1 MITIF
6 RVFLSDVK
14 RLRSNVVA
22 IVIIMGL
29 SIIPALYAWFNI
41 MSNWDPYGTSATSQM
56 KVAVCSQDSG
66 VEIGSLS
73 LNVGDEVITGLK
85 ENTTI
90 GWVFT
95 ASKDEALEGVNSG
108 DYYAALIVPESFTTD
123 FISFLG
129 GDPKNP
135 TIAYYENS
143 KKNAIATKITGKAK
157 TAVQEQVNQ
166 KVISTLTEVLTE
178 SGKILAENDENGVDI
193 VASTA
198 DQLDELDSSLQ
209 TYVNILNTFSLVT
222 ASASDLAESA
232 QSLLINTQ
240 GIFDSGQDSVS
251 NMQSSVLSG
260 AQTADTVSSLIG
272 ISLDSV
278 EQDLTLLSD
287 QMDTLTVGDSFD
299 SIRNQVDTA
308 KTMSKSTI
316 SVLKD
321 IFGETDQYVSAVD
334 KSFKQLNTDLTAFKK
349 DANVTAQSLK
359 HLKRTIKADIK
370 DCKNSIRK
378 IRNTYQYQVQPDV
391 SRSVLRMEQALI
403 QTGKMLNNIESSFGT
418 IDRALESYQ
427 TTLDSGTDD
436 ITATKDYIVSMQSD
450 IRKLSKSLRALS
462 GDEQYN
468 EMMVLLKN
476 DPTLMASFMASPV
489 SMETK
494 AVYPIETY
502 GSAMAP
508 FYTVLAIWV
517 GALILVALI
526 HVKVAPVE
534 NLKVR
539 PWQAYFGRYIT
550 FFLIGQAQTAITV
563 LGDLFYVDIQCPHPF
578 LFWLASAASS
588 FVFTL
593 LIYSLTVA
601 MGNVG
606 EAVAVIVMVI
616 QVAGAGGTFPIE
628 VLPEVY
634 QMIYK
639 FLPFTYCMNALR
651 ECVGGLY
658 KNDYWMDLRALGI
671 YILISLF
678 IGLVVAVP
686 LRRLNKV
693 IERSKE
699 KSKVML

>member
-193 VASTA
+193 VVSTA

-251 NMQSSVLSG
+251 NMQSSVLSS

-436 ITATKDYIVSMQSD
+436 ITATKDYIVSLQSD

-468 EMMVLLKN
+468 EMMDLLKN

-539 PWQAYFGRYIT
+539 PWQAFFGRYIT

-651 ECVGGLY
+651 ECVGGVY

>member
-6 RVFLSDVK
+6 RVFLSDAK

-41 MSNWDPYGTSATSQM
+41 MSNWDPYGPSATSQM
-56 KVAVCSQDSG
+56 KVAVCSQDAG

-95 ASKDEALEGVNSG
+95 DSKEDALEGVNSG
-108 DYYAALIVPESFTTD
+108 DYYAALIVPDAFTAD

-193 VASTA
+193 VVSTA

-240 GIFDSGQDSVS
+240 GIFDSSQDSVS

-436 ITATKDYIVSMQSD
+436 ITATKDYIVSLQSD

-468 EMMVLLKN
+468 EMMDLLKN

-539 PWQAYFGRYIT
+539 PWQAFFGRYIT

>member
-193 VASTA
+193 VVSTA

-240 GIFDSGQDSVS
+240 GIFDSSQDSVS
-251 NMQSSVLSG
+251 NMQSSVLSS

-436 ITATKDYIVSMQSD
+436 ITATKDYIVSLQSD

-468 EMMVLLKN
+468 EMMDLLKN

>member
-436 ITATKDYIVSMQSD
+436 ITATKDYIVSLQSD

-468 EMMVLLKN
+468 EMMDLLKN

-539 PWQAYFGRYIT
+539 PWQAFFGRYIT

-651 ECVGGLY
+651 ECVGGVY

>member
-193 VASTA
+193 VVSTA

-436 ITATKDYIVSMQSD
+436 ITATKDYIVSLQSD

-468 EMMVLLKN
+468 EMMDLLKN

-563 LGDLFYVDIQCPHPF
+563 LGELFYVDIQCPHPF

>member
-73 LNVGDEVITGLK
+73 LNVGDEVIAGLK

-240 GIFDSGQDSVS
+240 GIFDSSQDSVS

-436 ITATKDYIVSMQSD
+436 ITATKDYIVSLQSD
-450 IRKLSKSLRALS
+450 IRKLSKSLWALS

-468 EMMVLLKN
+468 EMMDLLKN
-476 DPTLMASFMASPV
+476 DPTRMASFMASPV

-526 HVKVAPVE
+526 HVKVAPIE

-539 PWQAYFGRYIT
+539 PWQAFFGRYIT

-686 LRRLNKV
+686 LRRLNNV

>member
-436 ITATKDYIVSMQSD
+436 ITATKDYIVSLQSD

-468 EMMVLLKN
+468 EMMDLLKN

>member
-240 GIFDSGQDSVS
+240 GIFDSSQDSVS
-251 NMQSSVLSG
+251 NMQSSVLSS

-287 QMDTLTVGDSFD
+287 QIDTLTVGDSFD

-436 ITATKDYIVSMQSD
+436 ITATKDYIVSLQSD

-468 EMMVLLKN
+468 EMMDLLKN

-539 PWQAYFGRYIT
+539 PWQAFFGRYIT

>member
-251 NMQSSVLSG
+251 NMQSSVLSS
-260 AQTADTVSSLIG
+260 AQTADAVSSLIG

-436 ITATKDYIVSMQSD
+436 ITATKDYIVSLQSD

-468 EMMVLLKN
+468 EMMDLLKN

-651 ECVGGLY
+651 ECVGGVY

>member
-73 LNVGDEVITGLK
+73 LNMGDEVITGLK

-251 NMQSSVLSG
+251 NMQSSVLSS

-436 ITATKDYIVSMQSD
+436 ITATKDYIVSLQSD

-468 EMMVLLKN
+468 EMMDLLKN

>member
-193 VASTA
+193 VVSTA

-240 GIFDSGQDSVS
+240 GIFDSSQDSVS

-278 EQDLTLLSD
+278 EQDLTILSD

-436 ITATKDYIVSMQSD
+436 ITATKDYIVSLQSD

-468 EMMVLLKN
+468 EMMDLLKN

>member
-73 LNVGDEVITGLK
+73 LNVGDEVIAGLK

-240 GIFDSGQDSVS
+240 GIFDSSQDSVS

-436 ITATKDYIVSMQSD
+436 ITATKDYIVSLQSD

-468 EMMVLLKN
+468 EMMDLLKN

-534 NLKVR
+534 NLKAR
-539 PWQAYFGRYIT
+539 PWQAFFGRYIT
-550 FFLIGQAQTAITV
+550 FFLIGQAQTVITV

>member
-436 ITATKDYIVSMQSD
+436 ITATKDYIVSLQSD

-468 EMMVLLKN
+468 EMMDLLKN

-686 LRRLNKV
+686 LRGLNKV

>member
-22 IVIIMGL
+22 IVITMGL

-193 VASTA
+193 VVSTA

-251 NMQSSVLSG
+251 NMQSSVLSS

-436 ITATKDYIVSMQSD
+436 ITATKDYIVSLQSD

-468 EMMVLLKN
+468 EMMDLLKN

-539 PWQAYFGRYIT
+539 PWQAFFGRYIT

>member
-6 RVFLSDVK
+6 RVFLSDAK

-41 MSNWDPYGTSATSQM
+41 MSNWDPYGPSATSQM
-56 KVAVCSQDSG
+56 KVAVCSQDAG

-95 ASKDEALEGVNSG
+95 DSKEDALEGVNSG
-108 DYYAALIVPESFTTD
+108 DYYAALIVPDAFTAD

-166 KVISTLTEVLTE
+166 KFISTLTEVLTK
-178 SGKILAENDENGVDI
+178 SGKILADNDENGVDI

-198 DQLDELDSSLQ
+198 AQLDEMDSSLQ

-222 ASASDLAESA
+222 GSASDLAESA

-240 GIFDSGQDSVS
+240 GLFDSSQDSVS

-260 AQTADTVSSLIG
+260 AQTAETVSSLIG

-278 EQDLTLLSD
+278 DQDLVLLSD
-287 QMDTLTVGDSFD
+287 QMDTLTVGSMYDD
-299 SIRNQVDTA
+299 IKNQVDTTT
-308 KTMSKSTI
+308 TMGKNVI
-316 SVLKD
+316 AVLKD
-321 IFGETDQYVSAVD
+321 LLKEGDQKVTAVN
-334 KSFKQLNTDLTAFKK
+334 KSFEQLDKDLTTFKK
-349 DANVTAQSLK
+349 DAKVTAQSLK
-359 HLKRTIKADIK
+359 HLRRTITADIK
-370 DCKNSIRK
+370 ECRNSIRA
-378 IRNTYQYQVQPDV
+378 IHNTYQYQVQPDV
-391 SRSVLRMEQALI
+391 TESVLRMERALI

-418 IDRALESYQ
+418 IDRALEAYQ
-427 TTLDSGTDD
+427 MTLDSGADD
-436 ITATKDYIVSMQSD
+436 ITATKDYIVSLQTD
-450 IRKLSKSLRALS
+450 LRKLSKSLKALS

-468 EMMVLLKN
+468 EMMNLLKN
-476 DPTLMASFMASPV
+476 DPELMASFVASPV

-494 AVYPIETY
+494 SIYPIETY

-651 ECVGGLY
+651 ECVGGVY

>member
-41 MSNWDPYGTSATSQM
+41 VSNWDPYGTSATSQM

-240 GIFDSGQDSVS
+240 GIFDSSQDSVS

-436 ITATKDYIVSMQSD
+436 ITATKDYIVSLQSD

-468 EMMVLLKN
+468 EMMDLLKN

>member
-73 LNVGDEVITGLK
+73 LNVGDKVITGLK

-193 VASTA
+193 VVSTA

-251 NMQSSVLSG
+251 NMQSSVLSS

-436 ITATKDYIVSMQSD
+436 ITATKDYIVSLQSD

-468 EMMVLLKN
+468 EMMDLLKN

-651 ECVGGLY
+651 ECVGGVY

>member
-73 LNVGDEVITGLK
+73 LNVGDEVIAGLK

-193 VASTA
+193 VVSTA

-240 GIFDSGQDSVS
+240 GIFDSSQDSVS

-260 AQTADTVSSLIG
+260 AQTTDTVSSLIG

-334 KSFKQLNTDLTAFKK
+334 KSFKQLNTDLKAFKK

-436 ITATKDYIVSMQSD
+436 ITATKDYIVSLQSD

-468 EMMVLLKN
+468 EMMDLLKN
-476 DPTLMASFMASPV
+476 DPTRMASFMASPV

-539 PWQAYFGRYIT
+539 PWQAFFGRYIT
-550 FFLIGQAQTAITV
+550 FFLIGQAQTVITV

>member
-1 MITIF
+1 M
-6 RVFLSDVK
+6 
-14 RLRSNVVA
+14 
-22 IVIIMGL
+22 
-29 SIIPALYAWFNI
+29 
-41 MSNWDPYGTSATSQM
+41 
-56 KVAVCSQDSG
+56 
-66 VEIGSLS
+66 
-73 LNVGDEVITGLK
+73 
-85 ENTTI
+85 
-90 GWVFT
+90 
-95 ASKDEALEGVNSG
+95 
-108 DYYAALIVPESFTTD
+108 PESFTTD

-240 GIFDSGQDSVS
+240 GIFDSSQDSVS

-436 ITATKDYIVSMQSD
+436 ITATKDYIVSLQSD

-468 EMMVLLKN
+468 EMMDLLKN

-539 PWQAYFGRYIT
+539 PWQAFFGRYIT

>member
-6 RVFLSDVK
+6 RVFLSDAK

-41 MSNWDPYGTSATSQM
+41 MSNWDPYGPSATSQM
-56 KVAVCSQDSG
+56 KVAVCSQDAG

-95 ASKDEALEGVNSG
+95 DSKEDALEGVNSG
-108 DYYAALIVPESFTTD
+108 DYYAALIVPDAFTAD

-193 VASTA
+193 VVSTA

-240 GIFDSGQDSVS
+240 GIFDSSQDSVS

-436 ITATKDYIVSMQSD
+436 ITATKDYIVSLQSD

-468 EMMVLLKN
+468 EMMDLLKN

>member
-73 LNVGDEVITGLK
+73 LNVGDEVIAGLK

-193 VASTA
+193 VVSTA

-240 GIFDSGQDSVS
+240 GIFDSSQDSVS

-308 KTMSKSTI
+308 KTMSKFTI

-334 KSFKQLNTDLTAFKK
+334 KSFKQLNTDLKAFKK

-436 ITATKDYIVSMQSD
+436 ITATKDYIVSLQSD

-468 EMMVLLKN
+468 EMMDLLKN
-476 DPTLMASFMASPV
+476 DPTRMASFMASPV

-539 PWQAYFGRYIT
+539 PWQAFFGRYIT
-550 FFLIGQAQTAITV
+550 FFLIGQAQTVITV

-678 IGLVVAVP
+678 IGLVVAIP

>member
-178 SGKILAENDENGVDI
+178 SGKILAEDDENGVDI
-193 VASTA
+193 VVSTA

-240 GIFDSGQDSVS
+240 EIFDSSQDSVS

-334 KSFKQLNTDLTAFKK
+334 KSFKQLNTDLKAFKK

-436 ITATKDYIVSMQSD
+436 IIATKDYIVSLQSD

-468 EMMVLLKN
+468 EMMDLLKN

-526 HVKVAPVE
+526 HVKVAPIE

-539 PWQAYFGRYIT
+539 PWQAFFGRYIT

>member
-1 MITIF
+1 
-6 RVFLSDVK
+6 
-14 RLRSNVVA
+14 
-22 IVIIMGL
+22 
-29 SIIPALYAWFNI
+29 
-41 MSNWDPYGTSATSQM
+41 
-56 KVAVCSQDSG
+56 
-66 VEIGSLS
+66 
-73 LNVGDEVITGLK
+73 
-85 ENTTI
+85 
-90 GWVFT
+90 
-95 ASKDEALEGVNSG
+95 
-108 DYYAALIVPESFTTD
+108 
-123 FISFLG
+123 
-129 GDPKNP
+129 
-135 TIAYYENS
+135 
-143 KKNAIATKITGKAK
+143 
-157 TAVQEQVNQ
+157 
-166 KVISTLTEVLTE
+166 
-178 SGKILAENDENGVDI
+178 
-193 VASTA
+193 
-198 DQLDELDSSLQ
+198 
-209 TYVNILNTFSLVT
+209 
-222 ASASDLAESA
+222 
-232 QSLLINTQ
+232 
-240 GIFDSGQDSVS
+240 
-251 NMQSSVLSG
+251 MQSSVLSG

-436 ITATKDYIVSMQSD
+436 ITATKDYIVSLQSD

-468 EMMVLLKN
+468 EMMDLLKN

-539 PWQAYFGRYIT
+539 PWQAFFGRYIT

>member
-22 IVIIMGL
+22 IVITMGL

-193 VASTA
+193 VVSTA

-240 GIFDSGQDSVS
+240 GIFDSSQDSVS

-436 ITATKDYIVSMQSD
+436 ITATKDYIVSLQSD

-468 EMMVLLKN
+468 EMMDLLKN

-651 ECVGGLY
+651 ECVGGVY

>member
-6 RVFLSDVK
+6 RVFLSDAK

-29 SIIPALYAWFNI
+29 SVIPALYAWFNI
-41 MSNWDPYGTSATSQM
+41 MSNWDPYGPSATSQM
-56 KVAVCSQDSG
+56 KVAVCSQDAG
-66 VEIGSLS
+66 VELGSLS
-73 LNVGDEVITGLK
+73 LNIGDEVITGLK

-90 GWVFT
+90 GWVFSD
-95 ASKDEALEGVNSG
+95 SKEDALEGVNSG
-108 DYYAALIVPESFTTD
+108 DYYAALIVPDTFTAD

-129 GDPKNP
+129 GNPKNP
-135 TIAYYENS
+135 MIAYYENS

-166 KVISTLTEVLTE
+166 KFISTLTEVLTE
-178 SGKILAENDENGVDI
+178 SGKILADNDENGVDI

-198 DQLDELDSSLQ
+198 AQLDEMDSSLQ

-222 ASASDLAESA
+222 GSASDLAESA

-240 GIFDSGQDSVS
+240 GLFDSSQDSVS

-260 AQTADTVSSLIG
+260 AQTADTVSSLIS

-278 EQDLTLLSD
+278 DQDLGLLSD
-287 QMDTLTVGDSFD
+287 QLDTLTVGSTYDD
-299 SIRNQVDTA
+299 IKNQVDKTTA
-308 KTMSKSTI
+308 IGKNVI
-316 SVLKD
+316 AVLKD
-321 IFGETDQYVSAVD
+321 LLKEGDQKVTAVN
-334 KSFKQLNTDLTAFKK
+334 KSFEQLDKDLTTFKK
-349 DANVTAQSLK
+349 DAKVTAQSLK
-359 HLKRTIKADIK
+359 HLRRTIKADIK
-370 DCKNSIRK
+370 ECRNSIRA

-391 SRSVLRMEQALI
+391 TESVLRMERALI

-418 IDRALESYQ
+418 IDRALEAYQ
-427 TTLDSGTDD
+427 TTLDSGADD
-436 ITATKDYIVSMQSD
+436 ITATKDYIVSLQTD
-450 IRKLSKSLRALS
+450 LRKLSKSLKALS

-468 EMMVLLKN
+468 EMMNLLKN
-476 DPTLMASFMASPV
+476 DPTLMAEFVASPV
-489 SMETK
+489 SLKTEK
-494 AVYPIETY
+494 VYPIATY

-526 HVKVAPVE
+526 HVKVAPIE

-539 PWQAYFGRYIT
+539 PWQAFFGRYIT

-578 LFWLASAASS
+578 LFWLSAAASS

-606 EAVAVIVMVI
+606 EAIAVIIMVI

-639 FLPFTYCMNALR
+639 YLPFTYCMNAMR
-651 ECVGGLY
+651 ECVGGVY
-658 KNDYWMDLRALGI
+658 QNDYWMDLSALGV
-671 YILISLF
+671 YVLISLLV
-678 IGLVVAVP
+678 GLIVAIP

>member
-73 LNVGDEVITGLK
+73 LNVGDEVIAGLK

-166 KVISTLTEVLTE
+166 KVISTLTKVLTE

-193 VASTA
+193 VVSTA

-240 GIFDSGQDSVS
+240 GIFDSSQDSVS

-334 KSFKQLNTDLTAFKK
+334 KSFKQLNTDLKAFKK

-436 ITATKDYIVSMQSD
+436 ITATKDYIVSLQSD

-468 EMMVLLKN
+468 EMMDLLKN
-476 DPTLMASFMASPV
+476 DPTRMASFMASPV

-539 PWQAYFGRYIT
+539 PWQAFFGRYIT
-550 FFLIGQAQTAITV
+550 FFLIGQAQTVITV

>member
-56 KVAVCSQDSG
+56 KVAVCSLDSG

-251 NMQSSVLSG
+251 NMQSSVLSS

-436 ITATKDYIVSMQSD
+436 ITATKDYIVSLQSD

-468 EMMVLLKN
+468 EMMDLLKN

-651 ECVGGLY
+651 ECVGGVY

>member
-240 GIFDSGQDSVS
+240 GIFDSSQDSVS
-251 NMQSSVLSG
+251 NMQSSVLSS

-316 SVLKD
+316 PVLKD

-468 EMMVLLKN
+468 EMMDLLKN

>member
-193 VASTA
+193 VVSTA

-349 DANVTAQSLK
+349 DVNVTAQSLK

-436 ITATKDYIVSMQSD
+436 ITATKDYIVSLQSD

-468 EMMVLLKN
+468 EMMDLLKN

>member
-240 GIFDSGQDSVS
+240 GIFDSSQDSVS

-436 ITATKDYIVSMQSD
+436 ITATKDYIVSLQSD

-468 EMMVLLKN
+468 EMMDLLKN
-476 DPTLMASFMASPV
+476 DPTLMASFVASPV

-539 PWQAYFGRYIT
+539 PWQAFFGRYIT

>member
-240 GIFDSGQDSVS
+240 GIFDSSQDSVS
-251 NMQSSVLSG
+251 NMQSSVLSS

-436 ITATKDYIVSMQSD
+436 ITATKDYIVSLQSD

-468 EMMVLLKN
+468 EMMDLLKN

-539 PWQAYFGRYIT
+539 PWQAFFGRYIT

-651 ECVGGLY
+651 ECVGGVY

>member
-85 ENTTI
+85 ENPTI

-240 GIFDSGQDSVS
+240 GIFDSSQDSVS

-436 ITATKDYIVSMQSD
+436 ITATKDYIVSLQSD

-468 EMMVLLKN
+468 EMMDLLKN

>member
-240 GIFDSGQDSVS
+240 GIFDSSQDSVS

-321 IFGETDQYVSAVD
+321 IFGEMDQYVSAVD

-436 ITATKDYIVSMQSD
+436 ITATKDYIVSLQSD

-468 EMMVLLKN
+468 EMMDLLKN

>member
-240 GIFDSGQDSVS
+240 GIFDSSQDSVS
-251 NMQSSVLSG
+251 NMQSSVLSS

-436 ITATKDYIVSMQSD
+436 ITATKDYIVSLQSD

-468 EMMVLLKN
+468 EMMDLLKN

-578 LFWLASAASS
+578 LFCLASAASS

-686 LRRLNKV
+686 LRGLNKV

>member
-73 LNVGDEVITGLK
+73 LNVGDEVIAGLK

-193 VASTA
+193 VVSTA

-240 GIFDSGQDSVS
+240 GIFDSSQDSVS

-334 KSFKQLNTDLTAFKK
+334 KSFKQLNTDLKAFKK

-436 ITATKDYIVSMQSD
+436 ITATKDYIVSLQSD

-468 EMMVLLKN
+468 EMMDLLKN

-526 HVKVAPVE
+526 HVKVAPIE

-539 PWQAYFGRYIT
+539 PWQAFFGRYIT